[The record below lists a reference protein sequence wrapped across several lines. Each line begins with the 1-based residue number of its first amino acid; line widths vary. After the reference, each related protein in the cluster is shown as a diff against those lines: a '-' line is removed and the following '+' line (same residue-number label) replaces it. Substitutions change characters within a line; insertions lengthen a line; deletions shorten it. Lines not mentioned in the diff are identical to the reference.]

1 MSTMPSLG
9 LPSSHTSGQQCQP
22 PSNASAAD
30 ARSRRRKP
38 IRRHL
43 TNQDASSFQAQLDSL
58 DIHGLSLQGI
68 LDFGGL
74 DGRDG
79 GSNDA
84 SELQSRERYIDGGPV
99 FDVMKDIAVLDEF
112 SSEEEVSE
120 KHAPQKRAPLNR
132 ISASFATRM
141 DYWHIV

>member
-1 MSTMPSLG
+1 MPSLG
-9 LPSSHTSGQQCQP
+9 LLSSHNSGQQCQSP
-22 PSNASAAD
+22 NNASVAD

-38 IRRHL
+38 FRRHL

-68 LDFGGL
+68 LDLSGL

-84 SELQSRERYIDGGPV
+84 SELQSRERYIDSGPA
-99 FDVMKDIAVLDEF
+99 FDVMKDIAVLDEI
-112 SSEEEVSE
+112 SSEEEVSGI
-120 KHAPQKRAPLNR
+120 RAPWKYRNMLLQTKCQQ
-132 ISASFATRM
+132 AL
-141 DYWHIV
+141 

>member
-22 PSNASAAD
+22 PSNASVAD

-68 LDFGGL
+68 LDLGGL
-74 DGRDG
+74 DGR
-79 GSNDA
+79 
-84 SELQSRERYIDGGPV
+84 DGGPV

-120 KHAPQKRAPLNR
+120 KHAPQKRAPTNR